1 MGQSRTGT
9 VAYRDERL
17 LVNGGRSDSVV
28 PLLLPSVDELLSG
41 TVARADSVVRPS
53 MEDQLL
59 DAYNQGLAEGRAAGY
74 SQAQDELAQE
84 QGRCR
89 ESVELLGSA
98 LEQLY
103 AHAKT
108 TLETRES
115 EIVSFA
121 LEVAREVVGFDPKL
135 SEDRVRHSVATAL
148 EKVEPELNICIR
160 VHPSQVEIVN
170 ELLDSMPSSAP
181 TIPLVVADEA
191 VGGGGVIVTAGP
203 ITIDAQLQT
212 AFDRLQRAFEDLRG
226 DVS

>member
-1 MGQSRTGT
+1 
-9 VAYRDERL
+9 
-17 LVNGGRSDSVV
+17 
-28 PLLLPSVDELLSG
+28 
-41 TVARADSVVRPS
+41 
-53 MEDQLL
+53 
-59 DAYNQGLAEGRAAGY
+59 
-74 SQAQDELAQE
+74 
-84 QGRCR
+84 
-89 ESVELLGSA
+89 
-98 LEQLY
+98 
-103 AHAKT
+103 
-108 TLETRES
+108 
-115 EIVSFA
+115 
-121 LEVAREVVGFDPKL
+121 
-135 SEDRVRHSVATAL
+135 L

>member
-1 MGQSRTGT
+1 MGQFRTGT

-41 TVARADSVVRPS
+41 TVVRPDGAARPS

-74 SQAQDELAQE
+74 SQARDELAQE
-84 QGRCR
+84 QSRCR
-89 ESVELLGSA
+89 ESVELLGGA

-103 AHAKT
+103 THAKT
-108 TLETRES
+108 ALEARES

-135 SEDRVRHSVATAL
+135 SAERVRHSVATAL

-170 ELLDSMPSSAP
+170 ELLDSISSGIPP
-181 TIPLVVADEA
+181 TPIVVADET
-191 VGGGGVIVTAGP
+191 VRGGGVIVTAGP

-226 DVS
+226 DV